1 MQQRDKWRIVGT
13 DFITL
18 ISEHKVSSDA
28 DGEETAKMTIN
39 WLQRRAAI
47 INHEICVIVTTAFV
61 V

>member
-1 MQQRDKWRIVGT
+1 MRQRDKWRIVGT

-47 INHEICVIVTTAFV
+47 IKHEICVIVTTAFV

>member
-1 MQQRDKWRIVGT
+1 MGT
-13 DFITL
+13 DFIAL

-47 INHEICVIVTTAFV
+47 IKHEICVIVTTGLRCV
-61 V
+61 ID